1 MKGSIVGSAI
11 RKAGTAGAARRM
23 TPGGVIST
31 LLNQDGV
38 VSMAVDSKGNL
49 YVSVFPNSY
58 TDRAHIFE
66 FSPAGFSPVGSKAEI
81 PNPGS
86 SGIAPAIAIDAADNL
101 YITDQPAD
109 GGGFVW
115 KRSPSGSVQKIA
127 GKAGPAG
134 LPGQGGPALEV
145 TLAGPHA
152 LAFDRS
158 GSLLIADFDGVLRLN
173 PDGTLVRLFG
183 RWRPQRIAPAA
194 DGSIYF
200 IGGYYGISRWSAADG
215 VTSFVG
221 TQQSGFSDGCAL
233 SGGKRIAKYATF
245 DPSDHLV
252 FDTGGRLYVADN
264 GFDASDPGRFYSY
277 TAGRI
282 RRIDPDGSIRTVAGT
297 GSMPHES
304 ASGGP
309 AIGAIYHNP
318 RRSLPSR
325 SLGGSGNVANAGL
338 SERYGQGAG
347 GPGLLGAREQN
358 GSAASRG
365 RSRRGRWRNGLDR
378 RTMAYGPFRCAV
390 RRLPAHGNAVRN
402 RDGQTD

>member
-1 MKGSIVGSAI
+1 MRAMFRVLLLIVTGAVPSAAQITVSPQRIAGLSPANWSIGDGGPAVDALLGPSALAWD
-11 RKAGTAGAARRM
+11 RAGNLLIADTRNQRIRRM

-31 LLNQDGV
+31 LLNQDGA

-101 YITDQPAD
+101 YITDRPAD

-127 GKAGPAG
+127 GKAGPG
-134 LPGQGGPALEV
+134 LPSQGGPALEV

-158 GSLLIADFDGVLRLN
+158 GSLLIADFAGVLRLN

-183 RWRPQRIAPAA
+183 RSPQRIAPAA

-200 IGGYYGISRWSAADG
+200 IGDYYGI
-215 VTSFVG
+215 
-221 TQQSGFSDGCAL
+221 
-233 SGGKRIAKYATF
+233 
-245 DPSDHLV
+245 
-252 FDTGGRLYVADN
+252 
-264 GFDASDPGRFYSY
+264 
-277 TAGRI
+277 
-282 RRIDPDGSIRTVAGT
+282 
-297 GSMPHES
+297 
-304 ASGGP
+304 
-309 AIGAIYHNP
+309 
-318 RRSLPSR
+318 
-325 SLGGSGNVANAGL
+325 
-338 SERYGQGAG
+338 
-347 GPGLLGAREQN
+347 
-358 GSAASRG
+358 
-365 RSRRGRWRNGLDR
+365 
-378 RTMAYGPFRCAV
+378 
-390 RRLPAHGNAVRN
+390 
-402 RDGQTD
+402 